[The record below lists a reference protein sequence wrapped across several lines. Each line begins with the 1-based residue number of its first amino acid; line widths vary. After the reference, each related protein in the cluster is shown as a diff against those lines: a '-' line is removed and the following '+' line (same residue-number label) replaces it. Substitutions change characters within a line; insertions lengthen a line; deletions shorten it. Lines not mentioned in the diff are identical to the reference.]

1 MRDIYGI
8 SYLLFKHGTILHR
21 RLRVV
26 LNEFIYRTVLLSL
39 IQLFFFIMSGF
50 STVLP
55 YGPLFFATHVAIVT
69 PILYYSEGI
78 LHSDYGYGI
87 FHRIFGEYK
96 FNKAHNLN
104 FFDFGGVISS
114 SIFDA
119 CLFCLFYAA
128 WASSY
133 LQDLLISTDGKNL
146 AWLSSTCLNSIIL
159 AMFQYW
165 RHRSTMC
172 CTKAFAF
179 SNFFIFA
186 ISLAFIFEDT
196 QIPGLITIMQSPNS
210 LGIMAF
216 FSLALYL
223 KQQVR
228 LIYSFWSQSQKLN
241 VERYQL
247 IEDRLYMEEYEDPEQ
262 QFEIH
267 DSANFANLV
276 KQIEDTK
283 LFSINQNLLK
293 VHRSDS
299 MDQILDRINI
309 SGG

>member
-1 MRDIYGI
+1 
-8 SYLLFKHGTILHR
+8 
-21 RLRVV
+21 
-26 LNEFIYRTVLLSL
+26 
-39 IQLFFFIMSGF
+39 
-50 STVLP
+50 
-55 YGPLFFATHVAIVT
+55 
-69 PILYYSEGI
+69 
-78 LHSDYGYGI
+78 
-87 FHRIFGEYK
+87 
-96 FNKAHNLN
+96 
-104 FFDFGGVISS
+104 
-114 SIFDA
+114 
-119 CLFCLFYAA
+119 
-128 WASSY
+128 
-133 LQDLLISTDGKNL
+133 
-146 AWLSSTCLNSIIL
+146 
-159 AMFQYW
+159 
-165 RHRSTMC
+165 
-172 CTKAFAF
+172 
-179 SNFFIFA
+179 
-186 ISLAFIFEDT
+186 
-196 QIPGLITIMQSPNS
+196 MQSPNS
-210 LGIMAF
+210 LGIMVF

-228 LIYSFWSQSQKLN
+228 LIYSFWSQNQKLN

>member
-1 MRDIYGI
+1 
-8 SYLLFKHGTILHR
+8 
-21 RLRVV
+21 
-26 LNEFIYRTVLLSL
+26 
-39 IQLFFFIMSGF
+39 
-50 STVLP
+50 
-55 YGPLFFATHVAIVT
+55 
-69 PILYYSEGI
+69 
-78 LHSDYGYGI
+78 
-87 FHRIFGEYK
+87 
-96 FNKAHNLN
+96 
-104 FFDFGGVISS
+104 
-114 SIFDA
+114 
-119 CLFCLFYAA
+119 
-128 WASSY
+128 
-133 LQDLLISTDGKNL
+133 
-146 AWLSSTCLNSIIL
+146 
-159 AMFQYW
+159 
-165 RHRSTMC
+165 MC

-228 LIYSFWSQSQKLN
+228 LIYSFWSQNQKLN